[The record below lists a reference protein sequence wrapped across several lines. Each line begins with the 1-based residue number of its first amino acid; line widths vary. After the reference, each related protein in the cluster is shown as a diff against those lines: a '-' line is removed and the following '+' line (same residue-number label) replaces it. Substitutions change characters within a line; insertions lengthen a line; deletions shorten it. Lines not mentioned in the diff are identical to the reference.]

1 MSGIQLTTLED
12 SVGRMTDKVVL
23 ITGAARGMGAAHAEV
38 LAAEGADLVLLDGP
52 GTVTTADYSMSTSED
67 LDRVVAA
74 VESNGGRA
82 IAIHGD
88 VRSLADQQKAAA
100 AAIEHFGKLDCLVA
114 NAGIWGQ
121 LATIADMSEEA
132 WQETVDINLTGMW
145 KSVKA
150 VAPYMI
156 DRGEGAIVLISSIS
170 GLEGQALSAN
180 YSAAKHAIIGLMRSA
195 AMELGP
201 HNVRVNVICPGF
213 IDTPIHHWQGAY
225 DLLAGHEGGTLDDR
239 NNAARYYGILKGRG
253 PLDPRRVSDSV
264 LYLASEMSSEIT
276 GLVIPVDAGHMVAP
290 HFNPAPVD

>member
-1 MSGIQLTTLED
+1 MGRMSG
-12 SVGRMTDKVVL
+12 KVVM
-23 ITGAARGMGAAHAEV
+23 ITGAGRGMGASHAEY
-38 LAAEGADLVLLDGP
+38 LAEEGADLVLLDSP
-52 GTVTTADYSMSTSED
+52 GVVRTAEYAMSTGDD
-67 LDRVVAA
+67 LAGVVAV
-74 VESNGGRA
+74 VEKLGQQA
-82 IAIHGD
+82 IAIEGD
-88 VRSLADQQKAAA
+88 VRSLQDQQRAVA
-100 AAIEHFGKLDCLVA
+100 AAIEHFGRIDCLVA

-132 WQETVDINLTGMW
+132 WEETVDINLTGMW
-145 KSVKA
+145 KSLKV
-150 VAPYMI
+150 VVPHMI
-156 DRGEGAIVLISSIS
+156 DRGEGSIVLISSIS

-201 HNVRVNVICPGF
+201 HNVRVNAICPGF

-225 DLLAGHEGGTLDDR
+225 DLLAGHEGGTLEDR

-264 LYLASEMSSEIT
+264 LYLASDMSSEIT

-290 HFNPAPVD
+290 HFNPAPVS